1 MRNGESK
8 IGNRNSHNEH
18 RNSENVYRET
28 QSVISKWERSFGK
41 RTMDNFKR
49 DCLLPEFIFTW
60 SMGLFDKSTACSR
73 QFQNSTFGLKQLELL
88 ILRFAVIY
96 SQKAP

>member
-1 MRNGESK
+1 MGNGESK
-8 IGNRNSHNEH
+8 IGNRKSHNEH

-49 DCLLPEFIFTW
+49 DCLLPEFI
-60 SMGLFDKSTACSR
+60 
-73 QFQNSTFGLKQLELL
+73 
-88 ILRFAVIY
+88 
-96 SQKAP
+96 